1 MLTGRSVP
9 HFPTEDSKLR
19 ATSLVKRRGGNCPNT
34 LEVLQQLIEQD
45 DNAHLIFLG
54 TLPARNSASTKRIT
68 DSLPGIDLRHC
79 IYREECQEA
88 ASSYIIK
95 SESADS
101 RTIVN
106 YNELPEMT
114 VDEFVNAADKIRE
127 GSEVDGR
134 KRIWVHFEVRRPQ

>member
-1 MLTGRSVP
+1 MP
-9 HFPTEDSKLR
+9 HFPEEDAKLR
-19 ATSLVKRRGGNCPNT
+19 ATSLIKRRGGNCPNT
-34 LEVLQQLIEQD
+34 LEVLQQLIESE

-54 TLPARNSASTKRIT
+54 TLPARNSPATKRIT

-79 IYREECQEA
+79 VYREECCEA

-106 YNELPEMT
+106 YNEVPEMT
-114 VDEFVNAADKIRE
+114 VDEFVSAANSIAS
-127 GSEVDGR
+127 GSEIDGR
-134 KRIWVHFEVRRPQ
+134 RRM